1 MNARPPYLRK
11 GSFGDQRA
19 GTGNGELCRNGG
31 ALLSVLRVRRATV
44 VRHALSDAGGTSVQT
59 HTSLSLSLQCFPS
72 LLVLKVFVC
81 LMATDEKLLVAFN
94 LPIHCK
100 CNGLLFLL

>member
-1 MNARPPYLRK
+1 MRGRLTSGRVLL
-11 GSFGDQRA
+11 GISGLVR
-19 GTGNGELCRNGG
+19 GTGNSAGMV
-31 ALLSVLRVRRATV
+31 ALYVLSVLRVRRATV

-59 HTSLSLSLQCFPS
+59 HTSLSLQCFPS

-100 CNGLLFLL
+100 CNGLWFLL